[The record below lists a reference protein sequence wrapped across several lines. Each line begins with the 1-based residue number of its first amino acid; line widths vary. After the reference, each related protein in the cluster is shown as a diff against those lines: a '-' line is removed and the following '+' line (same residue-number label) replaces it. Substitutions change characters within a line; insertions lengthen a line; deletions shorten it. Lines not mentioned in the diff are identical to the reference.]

1 MKSYKIKYMTRIL
14 SFALIFSILTS
25 SILPVGATDTVNSLE
40 NELSKKENEL
50 KKISSDIASTT
61 KQIEEMTYRIQEVKE
76 ELAIAKGEEDAQY
89 ESMKTRI
96 QYMYENGGNGL
107 LEILF
112 SASSLADFLKKA
124 DYYATIN
131 EYDRK
136 ALQDLAET
144 RESIIEKES
153 QLEAEQKSLIALQKD
168 LNQKEKEIGSES
180 GKLKKQLATAREEAR
195 KAEEALKEHV
205 KPVVPIKPP
214 SNSSDSDTFKPDL
227 DYATTASDLEL
238 FAALIECEAGS
249 TSYEGML
256 AVASVVVNRMNH
268 SRYPNTLRG
277 VIYQS
282 GQFPPAHN
290 GLVDKKLARGVKAS
304 CLQVAQDALAGKNNV
319 GECLSFRAASS
330 GHAGTII
337 GDNVFF

>member
-1 MKSYKIKYMTRIL
+1 MTRIL

-107 LEILF
+107 LEVLF
-112 SASSLADFLKKA
+112 SASSLADFLRKA

-136 ALQDLAET
+136 ALQDLAKT

-153 QLEAEQKSLIALQKD
+153 QLESEQEALIALQKD

-180 GKLKKQLATAREEAR
+180 GKLKKQLATARDEAR
-195 KAEEALKEHV
+195 KAEEALKEQV